1 MMTEDFLDL
10 THLVRSIQ
18 RQEGNPDCFR
28 TGRQHC
34 DRLDCAWRNYC
45 LGSRNNL
52 SVDAERHVTGTES
65 SEKPEHSSVDK
76 KRRTQ

>member
-28 TGRQHC
+28 TGLQHC
-34 DRLDCAWRNYC
+34 DRMDCAWRKYC
-45 LGSRNNL
+45 LRSPNNQ
-52 SVDAERHVTGTES
+52 SVEAARHIRGTES
-65 SEKPEHSSVDK
+65 SENPEYSPVDK
-76 KRRTQ
+76 QRRRQ